1 MSGGLGTRLRPLTN
15 VIPKPLL
22 PIGNETMLER
32 QVRALE
38 AHGFEEIYISIC
50 YLSALFR
57 AVLGQIGA
65 RCRSRLIMRE
75 ELAPA
80 GSFGSAI
87 QVCRELASVG
97 DDDPVLVINADV
109 FTDIDLGDVYRKFD
123 RHCMSVV
130 VHSYRYQVP
139 YGVVEIHND
148 ELSAFQEKPTQRLPI
163 LAGIYCVRPRV
174 HAFVPGPSGQL
185 GGHVGVD
192 TVIDALLQR
201 GERIGIYRHDGQWI
215 DTGTFEDLARAND
228 FVRAQT

>member
-1 MSGGLGTRLRPLTN
+1 MSGGLGMRLRPLTN

-32 QVRALE
+32 QVKALE
-38 AHGFEEIYISIC
+38 ANGFEEIHIAIC
-50 YLSALFR
+50 YLSTLFR
-57 AVLGQIGA
+57 AVLDQIGA
-65 RCRSRLIMRE
+65 RCRSRLILRE
-75 ELAPA
+75 ELTPS

-87 QVCRELASVG
+87 QVCRELASAG
-97 DDDPVLVINADV
+97 DDDPMLVINADV
-109 FTDIDLGDVYRKFD
+109 FTDIDLGDVYQSFQKID

-139 YGVVEIHND
+139 YGVVEIQD
-148 ELSAFQEKPTQRLPI
+148 GELCAIQEKPTQRLPI

-174 HAFVPGPSGQL
+174 HAFVPESP
-185 GGHVGVD
+185 GHIGVD

-201 GERIGIYRHDGQWI
+201 GERIGIYRHDGNWI

-228 FVRAQT
+228 FVRAQS